1 MGAGCL
7 HAGCRALRS
16 LMKTMSSSRES
27 QGPSL
32 QPPARRGRR
41 MPYGRL
47 WLVALL
53 GVAILAGAIR
63 LVLQAS
69 VPPVR
74 VNRGSVPTRILSA
87 NVMSD
92 EILLALAP
100 ERLVGL
106 SVQADNPDSSNVVQE
121 AVVIPSRHNGDIER
135 ILLQSPDFVVIGKN
149 RADVA
154 RQVQGLGI
162 PVFLIEGFESI
173 EWIRSLIRMM
183 GAMAGVPERAEHLVA
198 DMNARIEAISA
209 RVAGRPRPRVLL
221 YSESGWVR
229 GRQTTLDDVIRA
241 AGGVNLAAEMGIV
254 GSRKVSQERVIVADP
269 DVILLRDARRWE
281 SGFRQALL
289 RDPAFQGVKALR
301 DQRVYSVPA
310 RLLVTSSHHIAET
323 VETIARLLHPEVF
336 VEGSR

>member
-1 MGAGCL
+1 
-7 HAGCRALRS
+7 
-16 LMKTMSSSRES
+16 MKTMASGLES
-27 QGPSL
+27 QGMSP
-32 QPPARRGRR
+32 QPPAPRGWR

-53 GVAILAGAIR
+53 GVAIFAATIR
-63 LVLQAS
+63 LVSQAS
-69 VPPVR
+69 VPPAQVKM
-74 VNRGSVPTRILSA
+74 GSVPTRILSA

-121 AVVIPSRHNGDIER
+121 AKVIPTRHNGDIER
-135 ILLQSPDFVVIGKN
+135 ILMQSPDFVFIG
-149 RADVA
+149 RHQADVA
-154 RQVQGLGI
+154 RQVEGLGI
-162 PVFLIEGFESI
+162 PLFRIHGFESI
-173 EWIRSLIRMM
+173 DWIRSLIRTM
-183 GAMAGVPERAEHLVA
+183 GVMAGVPERAEHLVA

-241 AGGVNLAAEMGIV
+241 AGGVNLAAEMGII
-254 GSRKVSQERVIVADP
+254 GSRKVSQERVILADP

-289 RDPAFQGVKALR
+289 RDPAFQVVKALR

-323 VETIARLLHPEVF
+323 VETIARLLHPEAF
-336 VEGSR
+336 EEGS

>member
-1 MGAGCL
+1 MGAGCI

-16 LMKTMSSSRES
+16 LMKPSASSLES

-32 QPPARRGRR
+32 QPPAPRGRWL
-41 MPYGRL
+41 PYGRL
-47 WLVALL
+47 WLVILL
-53 GVAILAGAIR
+53 GVAILAGAIW
-63 LVLQAS
+63 LVSQAGI
-69 VPPVR
+69 PPAP
-74 VNRGSVPTRILSA
+74 VNMEHVPTRIVSV

-100 ERLVGL
+100 ERLAGL
-106 SVQADNPDSSNVVQE
+106 SVLADNPDSSNVVRE
-121 AVVIPSRHNGDIER
+121 AAVIPTRVNGDIER
-135 ILLQSPDFVVIGKN
+135 ILMQTPDYVIIGGHQ
-149 RADVA
+149 ADVA
-154 RQVQGLGI
+154 RQVEGLGI
-162 PVFLIEGFESI
+162 PLFRIHGFESI
-173 EWIRSLIRMM
+173 DWIRSLIRTM
-183 GAMAGVPERAEHLVA
+183 GAIAGVPERAEHLVA
-198 DMNARIEAISA
+198 EMNARIEAISA

-221 YSESGWVR
+221 YSESGRVS

-241 AGGVNLAAEMGIV
+241 AGGVNLAAEMGII

-281 SGFRQALL
+281 SGFRQTLL
-289 RDPAFQGVKALR
+289 KDPAFQGVKALR

-336 VEGSR
+336 EEGSR

>member
-1 MGAGCL
+1 
-7 HAGCRALRS
+7 
-16 LMKTMSSSRES
+16 MKAMASGLES

-32 QPPARRGRR
+32 QPPASRGRWL
-41 MPYGRL
+41 PYGRL

-63 LVLQAS
+63 LVSQAG
-69 VPPVR
+69 VPPVP
-74 VNRGSVPTRILSA
+74 VNVEHVPTRIVSV
-87 NVMSD
+87 NIMSD

-100 ERLVGL
+100 ERLAGL
-106 SVQADNPDSSNVVQE
+106 SVLADNPDSSNVVRE
-121 AVVIPSRHNGDIER
+121 AGVIPTRGNGDIER
-135 ILLQSPDFVVIGKN
+135 ILMLSPDLVFIGGHQ
-149 RADVA
+149 ADVA
-154 RQVQGLGI
+154 RQVEGLGI
-162 PVFLIEGFESI
+162 PLFRIHGFESI
-173 EWIRSLIRMM
+173 EWIRSLIRTM

-209 RVAGRPRPRVLL
+209 RVADRPRPRVLL
-221 YSESGWVR
+221 YSESGRVS

-241 AGGVNLAAEMGIV
+241 AGGVNLAAEMGII
-254 GSRKVSQERVIVADP
+254 GSRKVSQERVILADP

-281 SGFRQALL
+281 SGFRQTLL

-323 VETIARLLHPEVF
+323 VETIARLLHPEAF
-336 VEGSR
+336 EESSR

>member
-1 MGAGCL
+1 
-7 HAGCRALRS
+7 
-16 LMKTMSSSRES
+16 MKTMASGLES
-27 QGPSL
+27 QGMSP
-32 QPPARRGRR
+32 QPPAPRGWR
-41 MPYGRL
+41 MPYSRL

-53 GVAILAGAIR
+53 GVAIFAATIR
-63 LVLQAS
+63 LVSQAS
-69 VPPVR
+69 VPPVQ
-74 VNRGSVPTRILSA
+74 VKMGSVPTRILSA

-121 AVVIPSRHNGDIER
+121 AKVIPTRHNGDIER
-135 ILLQSPDFVVIGKN
+135 ILMQSPDVVVIGKY

-154 RQVQGLGI
+154 RQVEGLGI
-162 PVFLIEGFESI
+162 PVLLIHGFESI

-198 DMNARIEAISA
+198 DMNTRIEAVSA
-209 RVAGRPRPRVLL
+209 RVVGRPRPRVLM
-221 YSESGWVR
+221 YSESSWVS

-241 AGGVNLAAEMGIV
+241 AGGVNLAAEMGII
-254 GSRKVSQERVIVADP
+254 GSRKVSQERVILADP
-269 DVILLRDARRWE
+269 DVILLRDARHWE
-281 SGFRQALL
+281 SGFRQTLL
-289 RDPAFQGVKALR
+289 RDPAFRGVKAVR

-336 VEGSR
+336 EEGSR

>member
-1 MGAGCL
+1 
-7 HAGCRALRS
+7 
-16 LMKTMSSSRES
+16 
-27 QGPSL
+27 
-32 QPPARRGRR
+32 
-41 MPYGRL
+41 MPYARL

-53 GVAILAGAIR
+53 GVAIFAATIR
-63 LVLQAS
+63 LVSQAG
-69 VPPVR
+69 VPPVQ
-74 VNRGSVPTRILSA
+74 VKMGSVPMRILSA

-92 EILLALAP
+92 EILLALVP
-100 ERLVGL
+100 ERLIGL
-106 SVQADNPDSSNVVQE
+106 SVLADNPDSSNVVRE
-121 AVVIPSRHNGDIER
+121 AVVISTRVNADSER
-135 ILLQSPDFVVIGKN
+135 ILMQSPDFVVIGAHQ
-149 RADVA
+149 ADVA
-154 RQVQGLGI
+154 RQVEALGI
-162 PVFLIEGFESI
+162 PVFRIQGFESI
-173 EWIRSLIRMM
+173 DWIRSLIRTM

-241 AGGVNLAAEMGIV
+241 AGGVNLAAEMGII

-281 SGFRQALL
+281 SGFRQTLL
-289 RDPAFQGVKALR
+289 KDPAFQGVKALR

-336 VEGSR
+336 EEGSR